1 MPGAPFRRI
10 PAGGRIAV
18 IASPVTQYGFA
29 AFSMLNQ
36 SRKAQLLEIF
46 ERFGGLPWHFPGDDE
61 ILLKT
66 GKAEGY
72 EIALLIDLSLDDV
85 PEVRLAGPAEKAASV
100 ETLLPDGKWEPAQ
113 FVRDGG
119 VLRIFR
125 ALRPLRPLVLRIKLN
140 Q

>member
-1 MPGAPFRRI
+1 M
-10 PAGGRIAV
+10 

-119 VLRIFR
+119 ELRIFR